1 MDEWIKEM
9 KRILADLLQCGFS
22 SVRQETLDR
31 LKEMAGIAAR
41 LGLHEAEKNFREI
54 HQALSLER
62 HRVLHGESAVMD
74 RVCELNESL
83 KLCMRRMDYES
94 ACEFY
99 KAANGGRENET

>member
-22 SVRQETLDR
+22 SVRQETLDG
-31 LKEMAGIAAR
+31 LKEMAVIAAR
-41 LGLHEAEKNFREI
+41 LGLHEAGKNFSEI

-62 HRVLHGESAVMD
+62 HRVQRNDTAVMNC
-74 RVCELNESL
+74 VCALNEYL

-99 KAANGGRENET
+99 EAANGGRENET